1 MIEKL
6 DKIEARLRTLI
17 EGNTYQLLPP
27 RNLLQK
33 LIHEI
38 VQGINTNRVTLSDG
52 RIIAPFQFIIH
63 INPSDNK
70 SWISKQDFLEDLT
83 ESLKVAVQDAGL
95 FFSNPPIIR
104 LIPDLTLMLD
114 QFQIEIAPSSQAGS
128 DTVSMHLPITGSES
142 QIENAIF
149 LLSAF
154 LIVNSTFH
162 FHLEH
167 AIINIGRR
175 SDNQLIINDPRI
187 SRVHCQLRLVNKHF
201 ILFDLNS
208 KGGTF
213 VNGQR
218 ISQYTLS
225 PGDVISLMGVPLVY
239 GENPHPELSN
249 TESITVK
256 QSANSQTKTQPIL
269 KSQPGRE

>member
-6 DKIEARLRTLI
+6 DKIEARLRALI
-17 EGNTYQLLPP
+17 EGNSYQLIPP
-27 RNLLQK
+27 RSLLQE

-38 VQGINTNRVTLSDG
+38 VQAINTNLVTLPDG
-52 RIIAPFQFIIH
+52 RIIAPFQFIIY

-70 SWISKQDFLEDLT
+70 FWIPMPDFLDDLT
-83 ESLKVAVQDAGL
+83 EGLKVAVQDSGL
-95 FFSNPPIIR
+95 FFSYPPNFR
-104 LIPDLTLMLD
+104 VIPDLSLMLNG
-114 QFQIEIAPSSQAGS
+114 FRIEIASSSQEGS
-128 DTVSMHLPITGSES
+128 DTVRMPLPVNGSES
-142 QIENAIF
+142 QIEKTIF
-149 LLSAF
+149 VLSAF
-154 LIVNSTFH
+154 LIVDLTLH

-175 SDNQLIINDPRI
+175 SDNHLIINDPRI
-187 SRVHCQLRLVNKHF
+187 SRVHSQLRLVNQHF

-213 VNGQR
+213 VNGRR

-225 PGDVISLMGVPLVY
+225 PGDVISLAGVQLVY

-249 TESITVK
+249 TENITLKSSMDVQTNK
-256 QSANSQTKTQPIL
+256 QSIL
-269 KSQPGRE
+269 KSQLGGE